1 MSGKRFLAWLY
12 RQPYLLLFLATLFW
26 AGNAIA
32 GKLAVGHISPFVFTS
47 LRWLLAS
54 AIVIMV
60 SFPHLKS
67 DWQLIRPRLAFL
79 FSLGLIGFTLFNNL
93 MYVALQSTTAMNV
106 AIIQAALP
114 ASIFILNFL
123 IYRLRANSHQ
133 LIGFPITV
141 LGVIAIIAQG
151 QWQVLTQLSFVIGDL
166 LMLVAITCYGVY
178 SVMLTK
184 KPQIH
189 WLSLI
194 TVLAMSAF
202 LASLP
207 FVFIEIVNQKQLWP
221 DQTGWIVVLYTAVFA
236 SLCSQVFWIRGL
248 ELIGSNAA
256 SLFINL
262 VPVLGTFL
270 AIVLL
275 GESLYWYHVCG
286 LLLIVGGITFAQRGK
301 KES

>member
-1 MSGKRFLAWLY
+1 MNGKHFFSWLY
-12 RQPYLLLFLATLFW
+12 SQPYLLLFLATLFW

-32 GKLAVGHISPFVFTS
+32 GKLAVGHVSPFVLTS
-47 LRWLLAS
+47 LRWLFAS
-54 AIVIMV
+54 AIVIVV
-60 SFPHLKS
+60 SLPQLKR

-93 MYVALQSTTAMNV
+93 MYLALQSTTAMNA

-141 LGVIAIIAQG
+141 IGVTTIIAQG
-151 QWQVLTQLSFVIGDL
+151 QWQVLTQLRFVVGDL
-166 LMLVAITCYGVY
+166 LMLAAITCYGVY
-178 SVMLTK
+178 SVMLSK
-184 KPQIH
+184 KPKIH

-194 TVLAMSAF
+194 TVLAISAF
-202 LASLP
+202 LASVP
-207 FVFIEIVNQKQLWP
+207 FVFIEISHQKQLWP
-221 DQTGWIVVLYTAVFA
+221 DQTGWALVLYTAVFA
-236 SLCSQVFWIRGL
+236 SLCAQVFWIRGL

-262 VPVLGTFL
+262 VPLLGTFL
-270 AIVLL
+270 AILLL
-275 GESLYWYHVCG
+275 GESLHWYHVCG
-286 LLLIVGGITFAQRGK
+286 LVLIVGGIMFAQRA
-301 KES
+301 ERVA

>member
-1 MSGKRFLAWLY
+1 MNGKHFLSWLY
-12 RQPYLLLFLATLFW
+12 SQPYLLLFLATLFW

-32 GKLAVGHISPFVFTS
+32 GKLAVGHVSPFVLTS
-47 LRWLLAS
+47 LRWLFAS
-54 AIVIMV
+54 AIVIVV
-60 SFPHLKS
+60 SLPQLKR

-93 MYVALQSTTAMNV
+93 MYLALQSTTAMNA

-141 LGVIAIIAQG
+141 IGVIAIIAQG
-151 QWQVLTQLSFVIGDL
+151 QWQVLTQLRFVVGDL
-166 LMLVAITCYGVY
+166 LMLAAITCYGVY
-178 SVMLTK
+178 SVMLSK
-184 KPQIH
+184 KPKIH

-194 TVLAMSAF
+194 TVLAISAF
-202 LASLP
+202 LASVP
-207 FVFIEIVNQKQLWP
+207 FVSIEISHQKQLWP
-221 DQTGWIVVLYTAVFA
+221 DQTGWALVLYTAVFA
-236 SLCSQVFWIRGL
+236 SLCAQVFWIRGL

-262 VPVLGTFL
+262 VPLLGTFL
-270 AIVLL
+270 AILLL
-275 GESLYWYHVCG
+275 GESLHWYHACG
-286 LLLIVGGITFAQRGK
+286 LVLIVGGIMFAQRA
-301 KES
+301 ERVA